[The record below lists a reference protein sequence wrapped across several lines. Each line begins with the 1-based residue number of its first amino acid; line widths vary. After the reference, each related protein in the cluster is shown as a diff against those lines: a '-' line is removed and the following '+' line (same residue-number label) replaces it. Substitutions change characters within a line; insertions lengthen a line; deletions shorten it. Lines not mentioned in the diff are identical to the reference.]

1 MSKVYTLVR
10 FSKTGNIY
18 YGSYDAI
25 GQIARNYICTPKEA
39 YDAADDVYDMTLF
52 WREKEK
58 RDGCNAYTHECL
70 TGTEPDC
77 DAIGLDQRKFS
88 YQKRNAPMGKGV

>member
-39 YDAADDVYDMTLF
+39 YDAADDVYDMTF
-52 WREKEK
+52 FGERKKKEMVVMPTPMSVLLAL
-58 RDGCNAYTHECL
+58 NQTAMML
-70 TGTEPDC
+70 
-77 DAIGLDQRKFS
+77 KFM
-88 YQKRNAPMGKGV
+88 YRVCI